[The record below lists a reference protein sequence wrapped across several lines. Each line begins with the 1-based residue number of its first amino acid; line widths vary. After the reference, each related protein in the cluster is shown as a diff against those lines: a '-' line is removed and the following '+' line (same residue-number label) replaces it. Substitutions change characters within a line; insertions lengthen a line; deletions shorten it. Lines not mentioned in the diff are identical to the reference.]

1 MYILDRLEGETA
13 VIEADDA
20 MIEVPRDAL
29 PPDVREGDVLQKD
42 GDRYR
47 IDRDATERR
56 KAEIDRLMKGIWG

>member
-1 MYILDRLEGETA
+1 MYILDRLEGEIA

-20 MIEVPRDAL
+20 MIEAPRNTL
-29 PPDVREGDVLQKD
+29 PSDVREGDVLQKD

-56 KAEIDRLMKGIWG
+56 KAEIDRLMKDIWG